1 MTIESV
7 GLARVRGI
15 KITFDGDKRSR
26 IRSVS
31 IEEAAYAGSAAT
43 ALAWLLNF
51 ALRKV
56 RGKHLRDGLPP
67 VSARGFGNG
76 MFGNGR
82 ALAEFA
88 DVTPRAGSPGSQ
100 SEEGTPRSARRF
112 VRFGVGSLRMAFV
125 FSGIEIV
132 TPPREWR
139 EEDE

>member
-1 MTIESV
+1 MGTRNGWIGLIQRGGATDGAVSKTQASHASKRGIAVTIESV

-51 ALRKV
+51 ALRKA

-100 SEEGTPRSARRF
+100 
-112 VRFGVGSLRMAFV
+112 
-125 FSGIEIV
+125 
-132 TPPREWR
+132 
-139 EEDE
+139 